1 MRIFKLYKLYRFY
14 WLKRKKI
21 SIIKK
26 VLNNYYIKYIEYRRS
41 LGNSIIWIEIIIWSV
56 SHDISINISQLGYR
70 TSLVDIGLNE
80 IILVK

>member
-56 SHDISINISQLGYR
+56 SYDISVNISQLGYR